1 MATRLF
7 FPVFILGLNDAL
19 QPWPFSCSADPLTM
33 TATSALFSHHVAP
46 IDALFQSHG
55 LFSFFFCS
63 LPGALQSAQTSVLC
77 SFLDISKVDETKRWM
92 SAMMWIFARLPPP
105 PELQTDVC
113 RQPMRPLNPRK
124 PGGMIG
130 FSPGQLTTTELPVN
144 SSGLF
149 AHVRW
154 WTPRLDPSYVNIV
167 NLFV

>member
-105 PELQTDVC
+105 RSYRPTSAVNRCGPWIPGSRVVWSAFPPASWRRLSFPLIPAVCSPTFADELRGWIQV
-113 RQPMRPLNPRK
+113 M
-124 PGGMIG
+124 
-130 FSPGQLTTTELPVN
+130 
-144 SSGLF
+144 
-149 AHVRW
+149 
-154 WTPRLDPSYVNIV
+154 WT
-167 NLFV
+167 

>member
-55 LFSFFFCS
+55 LFSFFS
-63 LPGALQSAQTSVLC
+63 LPYLAHCSQRRLLFFVAFSTSR
-77 SFLDISKVDETKRWM
+77 KWMKRRGGCRRWCEY
-92 SAMMWIFARLPPP
+92 SPVFPPP